1 VAARLR
7 IIADTSAW
15 VALIRG
21 DGTVAE
27 SLLANAISSHQI
39 LVPDLVRYEILR
51 GMQNEEQA
59 KKFMRTLDKFES
71 VVVGGVRLATIAAAN
86 YRKLRAKSITV
97 RGSID
102 LLIATWCIENEI
114 PVLHQ
119 DRDYGFIEKQLGLRV
134 WRGE

>member
-1 VAARLR
+1 
-7 IIADTSAW
+7 
-15 VALIRG
+15 
-21 DGTVAE
+21 
-27 SLLANAISSHQI
+27 
-39 LVPDLVRYEILR
+39 
-51 GMQNEEQA
+51 MQNEEQA
-59 KKFMRTLDKFES
+59 KKFTKTLDKFES

-102 LLIATWCIENEI
+102 LLIGTWCIENEI

-119 DRDYGFIEKQLGLRV
+119 DRDYDFIEKQLGLRI

>member
-1 VAARLR
+1 MR
-7 IIADTSAW
+7 IVADTSAW
-15 VALIRG
+15 IALIRG

-27 SLLANAISSHQI
+27 SLLANAITSHQI
-39 LVPDLVRYEILR
+39 LVPDLIRYEILR
-51 GMQNEEQA
+51 CMQNEEQA
-59 KKFMRTLDKFES
+59 KKFTKTLDKFES

-102 LLIATWCIENEI
+102 LLIGTWCIENEI

-119 DRDYGFIEKQLGLRV
+119 DRDYDFIEKQLGLRI